1 MSIFRRKIGRGSL
14 MCLRIFLKGNLRR
27 LKPFFSVLIDGTL
40 QRLVRKSKISA
51 ENWEYLKEG
60 EFKFG

>member
-1 MSIFRRKIGRGSL
+1 MFGLKIGRGSL
-14 MCLRIFLKGNLRR
+14 TSLQIFLKGNLMP

-40 QRLVRKSKISA
+40 QRLVRKGKISA